1 MALVLQLVSPA
12 KANFGFQ
19 TDFEQ
24 MSPAMQ
30 VQADRVFMVFS
41 KKLNQPVGTA
51 YLVYNDGKTTLFS
64 TARHVI
70 MPGAIQTW
78 SDYLTDFVLLQKAS
92 WQNGVNANI
101 KYKTELKVEE
111 LSALVSETKD
121 WQFSGAA
128 ADVGLIKAESKPELP
143 RVGLKNL
150 GSSIRNRIG
159 KQHFILGYPIT
170 YFKDETGSRIAK
182 TQLSLSSGEVSYQ
195 VAQGEKFVLE
205 STADSRSGNSGSPVF
220 SSEGQ
225 LLGILSGGGKS
236 NGYVKFPLMN
246 SKIVPIDYLK
256 IHLGNYLMKRKSN
269 IVSCRLS
276 VKK

>member
-1 MALVLQLVSPA
+1 MP
-12 KANFGFQ
+12 K
-19 TDFEQ
+19 
-24 MSPAMQ
+24 AMQ
-30 VQADRVFMVFS
+30 EQADRVFMVFS
-41 KKLNQPVGTA
+41 KKMNQPIGTA

-78 SDYLTDFVLLQKAS
+78 SEYLTDLVLLQKAS
-92 WQNGVNANI
+92 WQNGVNTELN
-101 KYKTELKVEE
+101 YKTKLKVEE
-111 LSALVSETKD
+111 LSALAADTKD
-121 WQFSGAA
+121 WQFSGSAV
-128 ADVGLIKAESKPELP
+128 DVGLIKAESNPDLP
-143 RVGLKNL
+143 LVSLKNL
-150 GSSIRNRIG
+150 GSSIRNRTR
-159 KQHFILGYPIT
+159 KLHFILGYPIT
-170 YFKDETGSRIAK
+170 YFKDGTGSRIAK
-182 TQLSLSSGEVSYQ
+182 TQLSLSSGEVSYE

-220 SSEGQ
+220 SIEGQ

-269 IVSCRLS
+269 IVSCRGS
-276 VKK
+276 IKK